1 MAPILPNHCS
11 RRCDAMRQSERKR
24 DTRYSGIARIPG
36 DFRNGRSNGA
46 ETSCPP
52 PPLSLS
58 FPLLSS
64 PPLVASPPSSSVFSS
79 AGTPDFHPESRESAE
94 RPAVFDTYVGNDR
107 NFQPMKFERRGFAVR
122 GWPGADRRLA
132 SITIRIRRPTRH
144 LHNLPPVIAR
154 LLENIIISN
163 R

>member
-1 MAPILPNHCS
+1 MRCVRAKGKEILDIAALLAFLETFGMGGVTVRKLLVRRPLCLCRFRFSLPRPS
-11 RRCDAMRQSERKR
+11 RL
-24 DTRYSGIARIPG
+24 
-36 DFRNGRSNGA
+36 
-46 ETSCPP
+46 
-52 PPLSLS
+52 PPL
-58 FPLLSS
+58 
-64 PPLVASPPSSSVFSS
+64 SSVFSS